1 MTLLQP
7 RCNLRATSL
16 LKPQPFLLA
25 TLQRI
30 HRFFRR
36 DFLHCLD
43 LSTNAC
49 LEALHLSAELAMET
63 ANGTVQRTLTR
74 FFRFSRILDS
84 WNILQVIPV
93 IPEPCSSGSIWRAVL
108 VAQGES
114 CKTRKHSASQLPS
127 GVPLSKISKS
137 PISQHRLS
145 LSYRIHPRPT
155 RPPRRSGLSFVRG
168 DSLLHHSGFSTCQML
183 EIL

>member
-7 RCNLRATSL
+7 RCNLPATSL

-43 LSTNAC
+43 ISTNAC

-74 FFRFSRILDS
+74 FFRFSRILYS

-93 IPEPCSSGSIWRAVL
+93 IPGPCSSGSIWRAVL

-127 GVPLSKISKS
+127 GVPLSKTSKS
-137 PISQHRLS
+137 PISQHKSAYHSVIKFIQGPRGHRAVLAS
-145 LSYRIHPRPT
+145 LSSAGILCCIT
-155 RPPRRSGLSFVRG
+155 VVLVSVR
-168 DSLLHHSGFSTCQML
+168 C
-183 EIL
+183 